1 MLNLHMTKTITLYFI
16 FLFSLHANILQESID
31 KAPRGATI
39 KLSSGIYKGNI
50 TISKPLTILGKE
62 ENVIIEGEGKGTVI
76 TVKSSHVILKNLQI
90 QNSGNRMEKLDA
102 AIELHHVKFCEINH
116 CRLIDSLYGI
126 NMNMVEESRIE
137 NNYITSRKNDIPLRG
152 DALKIWYAKNNI
164 IKNNIIDSTRDV
176 TLTYAHNNIIEG
188 NNFLNN
194 RFGLHFS
201 MSHHNTIKH
210 NLFKYNSV
218 GILLMGAKD
227 TNVSSNQI
235 LSSKGAAGIAVVADK
250 VSHFHFE
257 HNTVK
262 YNAKALYIDT
272 KRTERGQQRFINYNT
287 ISYNSE
293 ALHFHT
299 SIKNNVITHN
309 IIKGNMDDVVK
320 DTRDGY
326 TTNNLIAYNYWDQ
339 YEGFDKNHDNIG
351 DTPHKNYLYAG
362 QLWQYNHRVKFFYGT
377 PIMSII
383 NFLSKIAPFIQPVLL
398 LEDPKPVVNLQEKIN
413 SQ

>member
-50 TISKPLTILGKE
+50 TISKPLSIIGKE

-164 IKNNIIDSTRDV
+164 IKNNIIESTRDV
-176 TLTYAHNNIIEG
+176 TLTYAH
-188 NNFLNN
+188 
-194 RFGLHFS
+194 
-201 MSHHNTIKH
+201 KH
-210 NLFKYNSV
+210 YRGKQLFK
-218 GILLMGAKD
+218 
-227 TNVSSNQI
+227 
-235 LSSKGAAGIAVVADK
+235 
-250 VSHFHFE
+250 
-257 HNTVK
+257 
-262 YNAKALYIDT
+262 
-272 KRTERGQQRFINYNT
+272 
-287 ISYNSE
+287 
-293 ALHFHT
+293 
-299 SIKNNVITHN
+299 
-309 IIKGNMDDVVK
+309 
-320 DTRDGY
+320 
-326 TTNNLIAYNYWDQ
+326 
-339 YEGFDKNHDNIG
+339 
-351 DTPHKNYLYAG
+351 
-362 QLWQYNHRVKFFYGT
+362 
-377 PIMSII
+377 
-383 NFLSKIAPFIQPVLL
+383 
-398 LEDPKPVVNLQEKIN
+398 
-413 SQ
+413 